1 MYLKTD
7 SDISTPEKFLY
18 NKCDI
23 WEETVSNWLQTKR
36 GVTNL
41 LLSYVIHKDTTPL
54 TKDKYKFIVYNIS
67 LTTAVFKAD
76 SRKIANILTPLVLDN
91 YVF

>member
-1 MYLKTD
+1 M
-7 SDISTPEKFLY
+7 
-18 NKCDI
+18 
-23 WEETVSNWLQTKR
+23 SNWLQTKR

-76 SRKIANILTPLVLDN
+76 IRKVANMMMLLNGVLEMSLIARVEE
-91 YVF
+91 YG

>member
-1 MYLKTD
+1 M
-7 SDISTPEKFLY
+7 
-18 NKCDI
+18 
-23 WEETVSNWLQTKR
+23 SNWLQTKI

-76 SRKIANILTPLVLDN
+76 IRKVANMMMLLNGVLEMSLIARVEE
-91 YVF
+91 YG